1 MLMTIKADYREF
13 IAEDAELLAIMS
25 VLAGATPVLFQRS
38 DRLIAIAT
46 SALCL
51 FLLSFLIIR
60 YIMLVNVRWLV
71 EGYSPRKRTTWKC
84 TASRISRKA
93 SLSFSGCWV

>member
-38 DRLIAIAT
+38 DRLVAIAT

-60 YIMLVNVRWLV
+60 FIMLVNVRWMV
-71 EGYSPRKRTTWKC
+71 E
-84 TASRISRKA
+84 
-93 SLSFSGCWV
+93 